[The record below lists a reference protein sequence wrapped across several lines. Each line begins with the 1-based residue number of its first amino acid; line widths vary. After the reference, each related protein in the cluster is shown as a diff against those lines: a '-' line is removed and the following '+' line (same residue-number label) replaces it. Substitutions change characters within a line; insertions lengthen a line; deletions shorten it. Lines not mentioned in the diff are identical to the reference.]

1 MARPTAFLYQ
11 APTGCGAP
19 TCSQEVLGLGTP
31 ILWWSATIALA
42 VTFGYWIARREWQ
55 SGLLLLAVA
64 AGYLPWF
71 LMQKRTMFTFYA
83 VAFEPFL
90 FLVLIYALS
99 KLLESAK
106 SIRALRIRQWAIGAL
121 VMVVA
126 LNFLYF
132 LPLYIGTPLSYSA
145 WHAHLWL
152 PSWF

>member
-1 MARPTAFLYQ
+1 
-11 APTGCGAP
+11 
-19 TCSQEVLGLGTP
+19 
-31 ILWWSATIALA
+31 
-42 VTFGYWIARREWQ
+42 
-55 SGLLLLAVA
+55 
-64 AGYLPWF
+64 
-71 LMQKRTMFTFYA
+71 MQKRTMFTFYA

-106 SIRALRIRQWAIGAL
+106 SVRALRNRQWAIGAL
-121 VMVVA
+121 VLVVA